1 MNATPAR
8 KSASTALRLARKS
21 WRLQHLDSGQAIAV
35 AERALSR
42 ALVSGDMLAQGWAR
56 LSRGFHL
63 MYVATPSEA
72 TPELVAARHCFDVA
86 QDRAGHILA
95 GTGLARCLWRE
106 GRFRESLERVL
117 LLRDEGLSVLKHHQ
131 RGILLNT
138 IAGCY
143 SAQGQSEKAFAY
155 MYQAL
160 RDSSPMRGHGFDA
173 VLHCNLAH
181 ELLQLGDC
189 EEALRHLGLG
199 IARCASLNN
208 VRLLSVLLINRVIC
222 LTELDRP
229 ALALPDIAR
238 VLALPIGVNGRGT
251 LGMHFETLAIAALR
265 AGEAALGAELVDRA
279 VHAVRAAIPDEHVEL
294 AVVSAML
301 ARDAGLLPQ
310 ALAHLEKVRPLI
322 AGDAAQGLSLRVR
335 CLFHMTLTDVHE
347 RGGDAALALASMRAW
362 QALHVERAQMASRAR
377 YQAAALHTELLR
389 LQHKLD
395 ENDVRRRATERAR
408 SELQAINSQLSRK
421 VDEVQTL
428 QAELRQQASR
438 DFLTGLF
445 NRRHLNDALPSM
457 LALARRDRQPLAVA
471 IIDLDHFKSTNDQHG
486 HAAGDTLLA
495 AFGKL
500 LAGHGRKSDVACRYG
515 GEEFCLLMPR
525 TDAQAA
531 RRKVNAL
538 LKLWRSAVFPVAGG
552 CLSGLTFSAGVVDS
566 SLGPVAAAALLDA
579 ADDALLAAKRLGR
592 NRVLLAD
599 AALAAAA

>member
-95 GTGLARCLWRE
+95 GAGLARCLWRE

-208 VRLLSVLLINRVIC
+208 VRLLSVLLINRIIC
-222 LTELDRP
+222 LTDLDRP

-335 CLFHMTLTDVHE
+335 CLFHMTLADVHE

-408 SELQAINSQLSRK
+408 SELLAINSQLSRK

-457 LALARRDRQPLAVA
+457 LALATRDRQPLAVA

>member
-42 ALVSGDMLAQGWAR
+42 ALLSGDMLAQGWAR

-72 TPELVAARHCFDVA
+72 TPELVAARQCFDVA

-106 GRFRESLERVL
+106 GRFRESLEQVL
-117 LLRDEGLSVLKHHQ
+117 LLRDEGLSVLKHDQ

-222 LTELDRP
+222 LTDLDRP
-229 ALALPDIAR
+229 AQALPDIAR

-279 VHAVRAAIPDEHVEL
+279 VHAARAAIPDEHVEL

-301 ARDAGLLPQ
+301 ARDGGLLPQ
-310 ALAHLEKVRPLI
+310 ALAHLDKVRPLI

-347 RGGDAALALASMRAW
+347 RGGDAVQALASMRAW
-362 QALHVERAQMASRAR
+362 QALQVERAQMASRAR

-500 LAGHGRKSDVACRYG
+500 LASHGRKSDVACRYG
-515 GEEFCLLMPR
+515 GEEFCLLLPR

-566 SLGPVAAAALLDA
+566 NLGPVAAAALLNA